1 MFYAKDITPDA
12 GYYTMDEPTSKYCI
26 QVLRHALGDEVLLT
40 DGRGGKYATVI
51 SDDNRKKCVVQIRH
65 YELTPPVKAPVR
77 IAISFTKNTSRIEW
91 FLEKATEIGIS
102 SIIPLVSQRT
112 EKEKFRADR
121 FENILVSAMLQ
132 SQQYYL
138 PQLTVPQS
146 FDALVKQPPAGQLFI
161 AHCLP
166 EQKTHLWQAMQPG
179 RDSLLLIG
187 PEGDFTPEEI
197 NLALSTG
204 FTPVSLGDTR
214 LRTET
219 AGMVG
224 CTMMNAVNATAGL
237 SAQ

>member
-12 GYYTMDEPTSKYCI
+12 GFYTMDEPTSKHCI
-26 QVLRHALGDEVLLT
+26 QVLRHTLGEQVLLA
-40 DGRGGKYATVI
+40 DGKGGRYTTAI
-51 SDDNRKKCVVQIRH
+51 SDDNRKKCVVQVKK
-65 YELTPPVKAPVR
+65 YELIPPAAAPVR

-91 FLEKATEIGIS
+91 FLEKATEIGIQ
-102 SIIPLVSQRT
+102 SIIPLISQRT

-138 PQLTVPQS
+138 PVLHTPVL
-146 FDALVKQPPAGQLFI
+146 FDALVEGPPASQLFI

-179 RDSLLLIG
+179 QDSLLLIG

-197 NLALSTG
+197 SAALNRG
-204 FTPVSLGDTR
+204 FQPVSLGNTR

-224 CTMMNAVNATAGL
+224 CTMMNAVNAAM
-237 SAQ
+237 Q